1 MAAIDIK
8 IQKTN
13 KLALITIKNEKIMTK
28 TC

>member
-1 MAAIDIK
+1 MAEIDIK

-13 KLALITIKNEKIMTK
+13 KFALITIKNEKIMTK

>member
-1 MAAIDIK
+1 MAEIDIK

-13 KLALITIKNEKIMTK
+13 KFVLITIKNEKIMTK